1 MYFICRFMYLMI
13 TIQNYPIV
21 QLHINLC
28 VYIYY
33 FKKLC
38 ILRIRKLLVI
48 YYCMKWLEDNHT
60 PPAQK

>member
-1 MYFICRFMYLMI
+1 MI
-13 TIQNYPIV
+13 IIQNYPIV
-21 QLHINLC
+21 QLCINLC